1 MSIYFPQLVVVALA
15 SFTPQYG
22 KANQVRHVFVETN
35 WLVTLAAP
43 ARNPPPAAVELRD
56 SAKDGHI
63 RIYLPAC
70 CISEAKK
77 TIRLKFQPK
86 EADTLRSFVQW
97 AFEKKH
103 LDQEI
108 AESARKML
116 ESFQG
121 HVTSELAALTDT
133 LRAITSAAGVE
144 VLPLDDSVLG
154 TSLELHF
161 KEVELSEFDRAV
173 LATVLTKGRSL
184 RDSGETDVNF
194 CELDSKLWRWE
205 KKDGRARAEF
215 KKLYD
220 DAGVWVYSDFTQT
233 SPERPEGFG
242 QTTRS

>member
-1 MSIYFPQLVVVALA
+1 M
-15 SFTPQYG
+15 
-22 KANQVRHVFVETN
+22 RHVFVETN

-56 SAKDGHI
+56 SAEDGRI

-103 LDQEI
+103 FDHET
-108 AESARKML
+108 AESARKL
-116 ESFQG
+116 LASFQG
-121 HVTSELAALTDT
+121 HVTAELSALTDT

-144 VLPLDDSVLG
+144 VLPLDDAVLG

-161 KEVELSEFDRAV
+161 NEVELSEFDRAV

-184 RDSGETDVNF
+184 RDSGETDVSF
-194 CELDSKLWRWE
+194 CELDSKLWPWE
-205 KKDGRARAEF
+205 KRTGRPRAEF
-215 KKLYD
+215 RKLYD
-220 DAGVWVYSDFTQT
+220 DAGVWVYSDFTLT
-233 SPERPEGFG
+233 SPEQPEGFG
-242 QTTRS
+242 QTTRR